1 MLGYIIRVAEERG
14 LLPEGQW
21 RRPSWSSLS
30 ARSCFVVVELGLAES
45 RAAQGGSRLERS
57 GPCSRARKGCRQ
69 RGRPVLRGQ
78 MCAGSEIRERER
90 SRLLISCGK
99 GGRSDG

>member
-1 MLGYIIRVAEERG
+1 MGYIIRVAEERG